1 MTRLTAVLFTF
12 ARLYV
17 AGVVVLVLF
26 GGVLLGGC
34 APKPIASD
42 PGSNL
47 QTASDESDFRR
58 RARIRLELALG
69 YFNNGQIN
77 VALDEIKQSIQ
88 IDPNFFE
95 SHNLRGLVYMR
106 LNEFALAEESFQ
118 RALALNPRAAA
129 VQHNYGWLLCR
140 QKRYNDATRYFKMAL
155 DNPTYADRAKTWM
168 TMGLCEMEA
177 GQRKNAENALLRSF
191 ELDPGNPIVA
201 YNLAQLFFQSN
212 EFARSQFYLRR
223 LNQSELANAESLW
236 LGIKVERALQ
246 NGPAATLLGEQLKK
260 RFPQARETIA
270 YERGAFND

>member
-1 MTRLTAVLFTF
+1 MTRLSAVLFSVF
-12 ARLYV
+12 RCYA
-17 AGVVVLVLF
+17 A
-26 GGVLLGGC
+26 GVLLLLGAVLLSGC
-34 APKPIASD
+34 APKPIALDS
-42 PGSNL
+42 GSNL

-140 QKRYNDATRYFKMAL
+140 QKRYNEATRNFTLAL
-155 DNPTYADRAKTWM
+155 DNPTYADPAKTWM
-168 TMGLCEMEA
+168 TMGLCQMEA
-177 GQRKNAENALLRSF
+177 GQRQNAENALLRSF
-191 ELDPGNPIVA
+191 ELEPGNPIVA
-201 YNLAQLFFQSN
+201 YNLAQLFFKSN

-246 NGPAATLLGEQLKK
+246 NVPAATLLGEQLKK